1 MLKSPKIEFLGT
13 MIGNHL
19 YNLVVGVNGGT
30 ISPNKKGPYS
40 FWMFSNLENSS
51 VWDCELETGYHLTG
65 KHCYTIKLLVTQSD
79 QKWKKVFCVYV
90 FVKKKKILCLTDSE
104 NNNFCFFLFVCFRKW
119 NQ

>member
-13 MIGNHL
+13 MIGNSL

-40 FWMFSNLENSS
+40 SWMFSNLENSS

-65 KHCYTIKLLVTQSD
+65 KYYYTIKLLVTQSG
-79 QKWKKVFCVYV
+79 QNFKSF
-90 FVKKKKILCLTDSE
+90 LCLCVCE
-104 NNNFCFFLFVCFRKW
+104 KEQNFMPHWFW
-119 NQ
+119 E